1 METFRVIRYEDVPTD
16 RRKEVTYTKVVCK
29 VRFQEDNPNRI
40 RITIGG
46 NIIIYPGD
54 VANPTDPLKLTK
66 ITINNVLSRHGVNFA
81 CFDFF

>member
-29 VRFQEDNPNRI
+29 VRLQEDNPNRI

-46 NIIIYPGD
+46 NIIIYPGY
-54 VANPTDPLKLTK
+54 VVTPQLPLNLP
-66 ITINNVLSRHGVNFA
+66 IS
-81 CFDFF
+81 